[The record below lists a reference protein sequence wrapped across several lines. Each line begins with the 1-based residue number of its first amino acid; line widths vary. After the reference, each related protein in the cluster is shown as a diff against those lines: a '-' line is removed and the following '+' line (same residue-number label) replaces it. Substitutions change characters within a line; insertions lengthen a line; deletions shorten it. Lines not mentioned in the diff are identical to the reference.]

1 MSTGA
6 ELSKQAPN
14 SGKPDP
20 SGGNL
25 VGGDGVK
32 ARLHQPPAFMGQS
45 GKPDNQSTS
54 RPKGST

>member
-6 ELSKQAPN
+6 EQSKQAPN
-14 SGKPDP
+14 GGKPDP

-54 RPKGST
+54 RGKGTT

>member
-6 ELSKQAPN
+6 EKSKQAPN
-14 SGKPDP
+14 SGSPDA

-32 ARLHQPPAFMGQS
+32 AKLYQPPAFMGKS
-45 GKPDNQSTS
+45 GTPDNQSTS
-54 RPKGST
+54 RGKGRT

>member
-6 ELSKQAPN
+6 EQSKQAPN

-32 ARLHQPPAFMGQS
+32 ARLHQPAKFMDRS
-45 GKPDNQSTS
+45 GTPDNQSTS